1 MPTEAP
7 ASLTRPDL
15 RADWADDQLDRG
27 FGCRLLAKPANAE
40 IVQASLLY
48 DDGAK
53 YALAAWCIM
62 PTHVHVL
69 VELRFEAPLADI
81 VQTWKSATSH
91 AINKNE
97 GRKGRLWRREYF
109 DRFMR
114 SEDQF
119 SNTVAYIENNL
130 VAAQLC
136 ERTTD
141 WPFSSAAWR
150 R

>member
-1 MPTEAP
+1 
-7 ASLTRPDL
+7 
-15 RADWADDQLDRG
+15 
-27 FGCRLLAKPANAE
+27 
-40 IVQASLLY
+40 
-48 DDGAK
+48 
-53 YALAAWCIM
+53 M

-119 SNTVAYIENNL
+119 SNTVA
-130 VAAQLC
+130 
-136 ERTTD
+136 
-141 WPFSSAAWR
+141 
-150 R
+150 